1 MAARLAAMGQQAL
14 PGQAPHEDTV
24 FRVST
29 LGYAD
34 RYDALAIAGILED
47 ALTGLGVSCQ
57 RGAAVQAAWQALG
70 AATSVP
76 AFPIGQALG

>member
-1 MAARLAAMGQQAL
+1 MGQRAL

-34 RYDALAIAGILED
+34 RYDALGIAGILED
-47 ALTGLGVSCQ
+47 CFSDLGVQ
-57 RGAAVQAAWQALG
+57 FKRGAAVQAAWEALS
-70 AATSVP
+70 ASPV
-76 AFPIGQALG
+76 